1 MGKEE
6 NKYSRELIE
15 YYLKL
20 GVEKFIFADNNNA
33 NTEKLSDVIQ
43 DYISK
48 GIVDIYEIFDSAMGQ
63 GELYNITYGKYRN
76 KCNWF
81 LFLDFDEFLEVVQ
94 LYYI

>member
-6 NKYSRELIE
+6 NKYTRELIE

-48 GIVDIYEIFDSAMGQ
+48 GIVDIYEIHYIIIWAK
-63 GELYNITYGKYRN
+63 LKYIYKYN
-76 KCNWF
+76 
-81 LFLDFDEFLEVVQ
+81 
-94 LYYI
+94 